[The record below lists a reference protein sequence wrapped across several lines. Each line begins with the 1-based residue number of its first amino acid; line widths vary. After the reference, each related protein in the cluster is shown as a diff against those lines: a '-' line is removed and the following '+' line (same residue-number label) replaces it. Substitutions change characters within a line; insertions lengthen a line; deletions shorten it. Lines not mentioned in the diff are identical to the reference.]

1 MAKIVSYK
9 FVSSVVAADAT
20 PETKASGNLLV
31 AQNRVGKTVEGIG
44 ATLEVIVT
52 GNNSYLKF
60 LNEQKKQKKKKLR
73 RQRDQASEDKQE
85 GKKLG
90 EDLKPTSA
98 DPKPTDDDE
107 EEIEEIENPF
117 MAWLNKTIAPLAN
130 FLKEIITLVI
140 ACLLYTSPSP
150 RD

>member
-1 MAKIVSYK
+1 M
-9 FVSSVVAADAT
+9 AADAT

-31 AQNRVGKTVEGIG
+31 AQNRIGKTVEGIG
-44 ATLEVIVT
+44 ATLEVIVS

-85 GKKLG
+85 GKKPG
-90 EDLKPTSA
+90 ATTSA

-107 EEIEEIENPF
+107 EEIE
-117 MAWLNKTIAPLAN
+117 
-130 FLKEIITLVI
+130 
-140 ACLLYTSPSP
+140 
-150 RD
+150 